1 MRNCFLMPTEN
12 NEIVKK
18 GIAKMAMLERLGLE
32 NIQIRQ
38 IPAGRLY
45 ELYLTGRHMDICE
58 LML

>member
-1 MRNCFLMPTEN
+1 MPTEN

-18 GIAKMAMLERLGLE
+18 GIAKIAMLERLGLE